1 MKEIPMYLIK
11 GNQIGIV
18 TFVLLAI
25 VFQQPVLIWVLWLIQ
40 IISFLSSSKA
50 NVFIWITKLVVG
62 NPLANGG
69 EQQAVELARFNQTI
83 AVVLLTVSSVLL
95 LLSWHVSG
103 YIFAALVGVAA
114 LAAVAGYCIGCTFY
128 YQYKKWK
135 SAH

>member
-11 GNQIGIV
+11 GNQIGII

-25 VFQQPVLIWVLWLIQ
+25 VLQQPVLIWVLWLIQ
-40 IISFLSSSKA
+40 IIPFLSSSKA

-62 NPLANGG
+62 NPPANG
-69 EQQAVELARFNQTI
+69 EQQAVELARLNQTI
-83 AVVLLTVSSVLL
+83 AAVLLTVSSVLL

-103 YIFAALVGVAA
+103 YIFAALVSVAA